1 MPQVAWTY
9 STLMQALQ
17 DWEVHGSIK
26 FLNNI
31 PNIIGLGERRLWGDL
46 NVEEYDKTLD
56 DGSITT
62 TAGTAAV
69 NKPSD
74 VIQIRT
80 AAYRPPSGSGNAF
93 TYLEQRSSEY
103 CQLFAPDPTVQAP
116 PQYYFELGSGQIGLA
131 PTPDKA
137 YRMYFRYIGTP
148 AESLTS
154 AQPNTSTWLARAGS
168 DALLAAC
175 LMEAEHFI
183 KADDRYA
190 DMQSKYYQ
198 ELLPRLRAELRKSV
212 RAGDY
217 EPYKPAAGPP
227 APAGPPP
234 PQQQG

>member
-17 DWEVHGSIK
+17 DWEVHGSTK

-46 NVEEYDKTLD
+46 NVEEYDVTSDGPISMTIGTRTVSKPADVVALRMVGYRAAGSFVTLE
-56 DGSITT
+56 
-62 TAGTAAV
+62 
-69 NKPSD
+69 K
-74 VIQIRT
+74 
-80 AAYRPPSGSGNAF
+80 
-93 TYLEQRSSEY
+93 RSSDY
-103 CQLFAPDPTVQAP
+103 CNLYAPVVSAQAP
-116 PQYYFELGSGQIGLA
+116 PQFYHERAFNQIEVV
-131 PTPDKA
+131 PTPDQA
-137 YRMYFRYIGTP
+137 YPMYFRYIGTP

-154 AQPNTSTWLARAGS
+154 AQPTVSTWLSRAAP
-168 DALLAAC
+168 DALFAAC

-190 DMQSKYYQ
+190 DYQAKYYQ
-198 ELLPRLRAELRKSV
+198 ELLPRARAEVRSSI

-217 EPYKPAAGPP
+217 TPYNPAAGPP
-227 APAGPPP
+227 APAGAPP